1 MSSQHL
7 AVPID
12 VYKYSYNIMYT
23 STKAKLYACK
33 KNRSLQG
40 KGRYVHVCR
49 RDTRKL
55 LVMKPELLG
64 KNPVSLDKAVR
75 DETSSCRILI
85 IKSF

>member
-64 KNPVSLDKAVR
+64 KIQFPSIKPYVMKRRAVGY
-75 DETSSCRILI
+75 
-85 IKSF
+85 